1 MKRKNEC
8 QLTMIMWF
16 VMFFIL
22 SACPLQALS
31 VRFVTGTWP
40 ADVSPVVVVFGSM
53 YCESLLSCTLE
64 ITGKTPDEEI
74 IWNESDYEFS
84 WTAGPLSGDGSTAEI
99 YTGEYPGNNT
109 ITQPGRYYL
118 TFSGSAKYWIQ
129 RTGGDGLPVREGPFY
144 AELEPFNAQYTLTRE
159 FIVLDITS
167 ISGHG
172 KSSVRISYPQSG
184 DSWSDGETLYVQPCS
199 VLHLHAV
206 LNPDVELDGSIPA
219 GLEWSTTCSH
229 SIVDDD
235 DCRNLEV
242 HVGSTTG
249 EFIVTAYLSGS
260 GNRSRMMRVVV
271 VPMALHQVFFKG
283 KTDIIKDGSNECHRE
298 AVWQDD
304 DLDGTSD
311 LQNANADASKNYQP
325 VAYASTA
332 TLQARPVFKPDC
344 RKSNGTMLTVDELD
358 VKAAVVKVRYGH
370 PSLFSC
376 NWTTPVAY
384 PVGGN
389 TYISATSPFH
399 SSAVVDYHGEYA
411 LSWEIGFGEAG
422 TQDGDLYWRHSESRH
437 ELYLTWGGAKHEFRD
452 RLPHR
457 LHEGD
462 GQKHGR
468 HHFPGHLE
476 LFRHPRRHE
485 KRREKTLLLSFI

>member
-1 MKRKNEC
+1 M
-8 QLTMIMWF
+8 
-16 VMFFIL
+16 
-22 SACPLQALS
+22 
-31 VRFVTGTWP
+31 
-40 ADVSPVVVVFGSM
+40 
-53 YCESLLSCTLE
+53 E

-219 GLEWSTTCSH
+219 GLEWSTTCSY

-271 VPMALHQVFFKG
+271 VPMALHQVFFNG
-283 KTDIIKDGSNECHRE
+283 KTDIIKDGSDECYSG

-304 DLDGTSD
+304 NLDGTSD
-311 LQNANADASKNYQP
+311 LQNANADSTKNYQP

-332 TLQARPVFKPDC
+332 TLQARPVFKPNC
-344 RKSNGTMLTVDELD
+344 RKCNGTMLTVDELD

-370 PSLFSC
+370 PSLFSY

-384 PVGGN
+384 PLSDNGS
-389 TYISATSPFH
+389 IPAASPFH
-399 SSAVVDYHGEYA
+399 SSPVVDYHGEYA
-411 LSWEIGFGEAG
+411 LNWQMGFGEAG
-422 TQDGDLYWRHSESRH
+422 TPDGTLSWQNSASRH
-437 ELYLTWGGAKHEFRD
+437 ELYLTWGTPNTNFE
-452 RLPHR
+452 
-457 LHEGD
+457 
-462 GQKHGR
+462 
-468 HHFPGHLE
+468 
-476 LFRHPRRHE
+476 
-485 KRREKTLLLSFI
+485 